1 MIISPRPG
9 GGYCTYVANKD
20 SARFRIVITAIVVLS
35 YIISTSGLKIM
46 TVPYI
51 LKRSRKRKR
60 TISLQI
66 TRQSDV
72 IVSAPYFTP
81 TSEIKSFIEQKY
93 NWIQKNIQRQKEEQV
108 HAGEKLYISGEYFY
122 YLGTSYPLEVFFQQ
136 NLPAGLVFWSNRFYL
151 NCPEGEARRK
161 SYFIE
166 WYKTKAREYFAGRV
180 ANLGRQLYLL
190 HHSIRIT
197 SAQTRWGSCSGENN
211 LAFSFRLIM
220 APPTV
225 IDYVIVHELMHI
237 KEKNH
242 SSQFWKLIE
251 TVTPEYK
258 LHRRWLKENG
268 NKFIL

>member
-1 MIISPRPG
+1 MAVS
-9 GGYCTYVANKD
+9 
-20 SARFRIVITAIVVLS
+20 
-35 YIISTSGLKIM
+35 
-46 TVPYI
+46 YI
-51 LKRSRKRKR
+51 LKRSRKRRR

-66 TRQSDV
+66 TGQSDV

-81 TSEIKSFIEQKY
+81 ASEINSFVEQKY
-93 NWIQKNIQRQKEEQV
+93 DWIQKNIRRQKEEQF
-108 HAGEKLYISGEYFY
+108 HTGEKLYISGENFY
-122 YLGTSYPLEVFFQQ
+122 YLGIQHPLEVFFQQ
-136 NLPAGLVFWSNRFYL
+136 KIPTGLVFWSNRFYL
-151 NCPEGEARRK
+151 NCQDDRACRK

-166 WYKTKAREYFAGRV
+166 WYKTRAGEYFPQRV
-180 ANLGRQLYLL
+180 EHFSRQLQLL
-190 HHSIRIT
+190 SKGTRIT
-197 SAQTRWGSCSGENN
+197 SARTRWGSCSGEDK

-220 APPTV
+220 APAIV

-251 TVTPEYK
+251 TVMPEYK